1 MGSCFRGRYSISIQN
16 YFSLRSSRINTSYAD
31 GIRTVK
37 TNGSTIHHYTL
48 NGSQVVTDDLPMVD
62 ALPGDVTATDA
73 ATIGISIGA
82 TVAKEEYDPNPYKR
96 QGQKSKVVRTE
107 MGVGR
112 SQIGNHV
119 ITKGQKHRRSPKSI
133 HRVKII
139 ESISRASVMR
149 KSRFMR

>member
-1 MGSCFRGRYSISIQN
+1 
-16 YFSLRSSRINTSYAD
+16 
-31 GIRTVK
+31 
-37 TNGSTIHHYTL
+37 
-48 NGSQVVTDDLPMVD
+48 MVD
-62 ALPGDVTATDA
+62 ALPGNVTATDA
-73 ATIGISIGA
+73 ATICISIGA
-82 TVAKEEYDPNPYKR
+82 TVIKEEYDPNPYKR

-112 SQIGNHV
+112 SQVGNHV